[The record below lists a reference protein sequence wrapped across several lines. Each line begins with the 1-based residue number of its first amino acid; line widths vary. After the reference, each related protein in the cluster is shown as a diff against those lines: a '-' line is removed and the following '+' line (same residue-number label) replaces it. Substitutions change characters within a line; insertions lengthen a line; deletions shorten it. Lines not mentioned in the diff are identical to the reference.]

1 MVEKSLD
8 VKLAKIHAD
17 PFNNKEFII
26 ADAKDAD
33 VAYGVACTGRR
44 SPEYHHGEVKFNSI
58 QEYREMMRE
67 VTRQGLVDIM
77 LMSPSTNE
85 VLTIQEQFF
94 KGSSVTP
101 AGRCNDTSDIFVMR
115 GSSYTSMYSLPHRSA
130 LLDQLQC
137 GKIECK
143 PEERVLGANLGLYSV
158 TFNNDAERDVRTLE
172 AYKAF
177 RIEAEQKNFRY
188 FLEVF
193 NPNVA
198 DRVDEDKVPG
208 FIVDSIIRTMSGV
221 TEAQYPAFLKMVY
234 QGPKATEELFNFN
247 PHLVIGIL
255 GGSAGTTYDAFKL
268 VAEAQKY
275 GARAAL
281 FGRKINNAENQL
293 AFIKTLRLIV
303 EGQVT
308 PEEAVKVYHSVI
320 ANLGLKPHRP
330 LEEDSQLTTQVMSY
344 GEGSSTVTVPAN
356 VPPKPAAQAA
366 PAPKPA
372 PTPAAPAPAKPRY
385 FDEKNP
391 DFSKMTADEKIE
403 FNQRERDRIFG

>member
-33 VAYGVACTGRR
+33 VAYGVAAPGRR
-44 SPEYHHGEVKFNSI
+44 SPEYHHGELPFKSI

-77 LMSPSTNE
+77 LMSPSSNE

-94 KGSSVTP
+94 KGSHVTP
-101 AGRCNDTSDIFVMR
+101 AGRTNNTTEIFVCR
-115 GSSYTSMYSLPHRSA
+115 GSSYTSMYSLPHRPA
-130 LLDQLQC
+130 TLDMIQC
-137 GKIECK
+137 GKAVCE
-143 PEERVLGANLGLYSV
+143 PHERVLGANLGLYSV
-158 TFNNDAERDVRTLE
+158 TFNNDAEYDLRTIE
-172 AYKAF
+172 AYKEF
-177 RIEAEQKNFRY
+177 RIEAEQKQFRY

-193 NPNVA
+193 NPNIPNAVA
-198 DRVDEDKVPG
+198 QEDVPG
-208 FIVDSIIRTMSGV
+208 YVVDSIIRLLSGV
-221 TEAQYPAFLKMVY
+221 TEAQYPQFLKMVY

-247 PHLVIGIL
+247 PHLVIGVL

-268 VAEAQKY
+268 LAEAQKY
-275 GARAAL
+275 GARCAL
-281 FGRKINNAENQL
+281 YGRKINNAENQL
-293 AFIKTLRLIV
+293 AFIKMLRMIV

-308 PEEAVKVYHSVI
+308 PEEAVKVYHSVLQ
-320 ANLGLKPHRP
+320 NLGIKPIRT
-330 LEEDSQLTTQVMSY
+330 LEEDSQITEQIMSY
-344 GEGSSTVTVPAN
+344 ASSAVTVPGN

-372 PTPAAPAPAKPRY
+372 PAPAAAAPAPAKPRF
-385 FDEKNP
+385 FDETNP
-391 DFSKMTADEKIE
+391 DFSSMTPEEKIE
-403 FNQRERDRIFG
+403 YNKRERDRIFG